1 MLAVLAVPVLYP
13 GPLAQGAVQVA
24 PVFGD
29 HMVLQQ
35 GMTVPVWGT
44 AESGEKVTVKFR
56 GQEASAEADSKGKW
70 LVRLPAMEAPA
81 KQEGTTLTID
91 GKNGTRTINDV
102 LLGEVW
108 LCSGQSNMEWP
119 LGASDAAADIATAN
133 FSQIRHSRQGGP
145 WTVCTPQTAAS
156 FTGVGFYFARKVH
169 QETGLPIGLLNNSI
183 GGTAI
188 EPWLAVGSEKAE
200 PGLKPLLDAH
210 AVAVANADRQTVAQL
225 EAVEAWVKAARQAAA
240 EKKPLPRPPALPV
253 YPSSPF
259 SGLYQGYTEPL
270 RPFAI
275 RGMLWYQGESNGGD
289 GDIYFFKMKAL
300 VEGLRKAWGQGDFP
314 CYLVQLPQIGGAT
327 NDPAGG
333 DGWTNIRRAQARC
346 LKLPGFGMAVTIDV
360 GDPGDIHP
368 RNKKDVGERL
378 ALWALAKQYGKKDLV
393 HSGPIFK
400 SLKQEGD
407 SLRLSF
413 DHIGSGLMVAI
424 KEGKKP
430 AREDKG
436 GKLQRFA
443 VAGADGKWSWAD
455 ARIDGDTVVV
465 SNAKVTRPLAVRY
478 AWSQNPA
485 GANLY
490 NREGLPACPFAAEIS
505 ATKPKE

>member
-1 MLAVLAVPVLYP
+1 
-13 GPLAQGAVQVA
+13 VQVA

-35 GMTVPVWGT
+35 EMPIPIWGT
-44 AESGEKVTVKFR
+44 AEPGEKVTVKFR
-56 GQEASAEADSKGKW
+56 GKEASAEPDSKGKW
-70 LVRLPAMEAPA
+70 LVRLPAMDATT
-81 KQEGTTLTID
+81 KQEGTALTVA
-91 GKNGTRTINDV
+91 GKKGERTFNDV

-108 LCSGQSNMEWP
+108 LCSGQSNMEWT
-119 LGASDAAADIATAN
+119 LASSDATDDIAGAN
-133 FSQIRHSRQGGP
+133 FPQIRHSRQGGP

-200 PGLKPLLDAH
+200 PALKPILDAH
-210 AVAVANADRQTVAQL
+210 AAAVASADHQTAAQFDN
-225 EAVEAWVKAARQAAA
+225 VEVWLKAARQAAA
-240 EKKPLPRPPALPV
+240 EKKPLPRPPALPT
-253 YPSSPF
+253 YPPYPF

-270 RPFAI
+270 RPYAI

-300 VEGLRKAWGQGDFP
+300 VEGLRKAWGRGEFP
-314 CYLVQLPQIGGAT
+314 CYLVQLPQIGGV
-327 NDPAGG
+327 NNNPEGG

-346 LKLPGFGMAVTIDV
+346 LTLPGFGMAVTIDV

-378 ALWALAKQYGKKDLV
+378 ALWALAKDYGKKDLV
-393 HSGPIFK
+393 YSGPIFK
-400 SLKQEGD
+400 SMKQEGD

-413 DHIGSGLMVAI
+413 DHVGGGLMVAM

-443 VAGADGKWSWAD
+443 IAGADGKWSWAE
-455 ARIDGDTVVV
+455 ARIEGDMVVV
-465 SNAKVTRPLAVRY
+465 SCPKISRPVAVRY

-490 NREGLPACPFAAEIS
+490 NREGLPACPFATEIS
-505 ATKPKE
+505 ATNPKK